1 MAQSIRG
8 YAHLLNGLCAAGIYR
23 FNDIFTSFYARQ
35 WYDITNDVTRA

>member
-1 MAQSIRG
+1 MAQSLRG
-8 YAHLLNGLCAAGIYR
+8 YAHHLSGLCAAGVNG